1 MQAKPT
7 KLFRKETET
16 YIIKEKINYS
26 ANGDGKQDIHLKKTI
41 IIFIIFQ
48 TVQKKMNSKGTKT
61 LNLKPEPLK
70 LLDKSLENDLED
82 IGSGRT
88 FWTER
93 QQHQAS
99 TDGTVWKWSSSTTKE
114 IINRAIRHAPTEQ
127 EKIFPSY
134 SSVNMQNLQ
143 KMQKLFTRLNKESEI

>member
-48 TVQKKMNSKGTKT
+48 TVQKNEFKRDQ
-61 LNLKPEPLK
+61 NLKFK
-70 LLDKSLENDLED
+70 
-82 IGSGRT
+82 T
-88 FWTER
+88 
-93 QQHQAS
+93 
-99 TDGTVWKWSSSTTKE
+99 
-114 IINRAIRHAPTEQ
+114 
-127 EKIFPSY
+127 
-134 SSVNMQNLQ
+134 
-143 KMQKLFTRLNKESEI
+143 

>member
-88 FWTER
+88 F
-93 QQHQAS
+93 
-99 TDGTVWKWSSSTTKE
+99 
-114 IINRAIRHAPTEQ
+114 
-127 EKIFPSY
+127 
-134 SSVNMQNLQ
+134 
-143 KMQKLFTRLNKESEI
+143 